1 MYLEEML
8 PDFRKGAKIRSVLW
22 RRGQYLRYDAKT
34 KDIIDE
40 EGITYDITG
49 NLLSSNLWEFYQEP
63 IDWDYIIKNKCPC
76 WFWNKEESK
85 RIGILTKI
93 EEDTSLPF
101 IKDIG
106 RFNNIV
112 GYKHCRPVSRDEIIF
127 YEDII

>member
-49 NLLSSNLWEFYQEP
+49 NLLSSNLWEFYKEP
-63 IDWDYIIKNKCPC
+63 IDWEYIIANSCPC
-76 WFWNKEESK
+76 WFWNNDKNLYGASPINNQGYKNSIALSIYNRKK
-85 RIGILTKI
+85 RICFL
-93 EEDTSLPF
+93 
-101 IKDIG
+101 
-106 RFNNIV
+106 
-112 GYKHCRPVSRDEIIF
+112 
-127 YEDII
+127 

>member
-49 NLLSSNLWEFYQEP
+49 NLLSSNLWEFYKEP
-63 IDWDYIIKNKCPC
+63 IDWEYIIANSCPC
-76 WFWNKEESK
+76 WFWNNNKNLRVKGALIEVDDICDYSF
-85 RIGILTKI
+85 RI
-93 EEDTSLPF
+93 SLHGTYYKNCCPVR
-101 IKDIG
+101 KDEV
-106 RFNNIV
+106 N
-112 GYKHCRPVSRDEIIF
+112 F
-127 YEDII
+127 YEDKK

>member
-49 NLLSSNLWEFYQEP
+49 NLLSSNLWEFYKEP
-63 IDWDYIIKNKCPC
+63 IDWEYIIANCCPC
-76 WFWNKEESK
+76 RK
-85 RIGILTKI
+85 
-93 EEDTSLPF
+93 
-101 IKDIG
+101 
-106 RFNNIV
+106 
-112 GYKHCRPVSRDEIIF
+112 DEIELLENHILLCKNTSRF
-127 YEDII
+127 CYF